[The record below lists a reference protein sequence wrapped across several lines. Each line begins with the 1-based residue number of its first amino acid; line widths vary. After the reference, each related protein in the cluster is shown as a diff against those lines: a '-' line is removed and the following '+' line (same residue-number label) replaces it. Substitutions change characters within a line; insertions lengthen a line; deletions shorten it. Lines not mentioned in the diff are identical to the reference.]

1 MTLRA
6 PRIHSFHARMS
17 LSEQSIT
24 HLVVHKLIKDQHG
37 PASISLRQG
46 TSPVTAS
53 AQRLIDDISQ
63 HYADKLGKGYG
74 RFEDDEANFP
84 MSRLIRQYVLE
95 ESIDFA
101 ALSRQM
107 MEHLRSRM
115 EAEQLASGGYV
126 LIARLRNNLSDSLL
140 VAIITE
146 AMGTAITESLEIV
159 DSTHLD
165 FANLRVA
172 GRIDLLAWQ
181 NGAERYISFLKGRSD
196 VAQYFKLFLGCNDV
210 VIALKETQKLVRTLG
225 HFADTQ
231 GLAQGARD
239 ELMQRAHG
247 YLDELGESST
257 PISLEEAAGKIWP
270 DAPER
275 LRSALDD
282 EAVELASG
290 FVPDRR
296 AIRPLVRFKANAPQ
310 WKLEFDRASLRSG
323 AVVYDRRSD
332 TVILSNVPEQL
343 KRALM
348 EE

>member
-1 MTLRA
+1 MA
-6 PRIHSFHARMS
+6 SSP

-24 HLVVHKLIKDQHG
+24 HLVVHKLMKDQHG
-37 PASISLRQG
+37 PASISLRSG
-46 TSPVTAS
+46 TSPVTAA
-53 AQRLIDDISQ
+53 AQRFIDDIGQ

-74 RFEDDEANFP
+74 KFEDDEANFP
-84 MSRLIRQYVLE
+84 MPRLIREHVLE
-95 ESIDFA
+95 QSIDFA
-101 ALSRQM
+101 MLSRLM
-107 MEHLRSRM
+107 MEQLRARV

-126 LIARLRNNLSDSLL
+126 LIARLRNNLSDHLL
-140 VAIITE
+140 VALITE
-146 AMGTAITESLEIV
+146 AMGTAITDDLEIV
-159 DSTHLD
+159 DSPHLD

-210 VIALKETQKLVRTLG
+210 VIALKETQKLVKTLS

-231 GLAQGARD
+231 GLEQGARD

-257 PISLEEAAGKIWP
+257 PVSLGSVAEKVWP
-270 DAPER
+270 NAPER
-275 LRSALDD
+275 LSHALNDEALD
-282 EAVELASG
+282 LASG

-343 KRALM
+343 KRALL